1 MAFEIQST
9 TERLE
14 SVAGLALVGEIARIA
29 GLDRMAGDRRS
40 FNNALVGMFG
50 LLAQGRSSFEEIDL
64 YRGNDLFTQSLDLS
78 FVPAQETLRLDL
90 EKLADEPDL

>member
-1 MAFEIQST
+1 MAFAIQST

-40 FNNALVGMFG
+40 FNNESPLK
-50 LLAQGRSSFEEIDL
+50 R
-64 YRGNDLFTQSLDLS
+64 
-78 FVPAQETLRLDL
+78 
-90 EKLADEPDL
+90 